1 MPQGEKV
8 ILRSCEPADL
18 EMLLHWENDTTV
30 WKITGTY
37 IPFSKRTLEKYLDT
51 VHDLFS
57 DRQFRFIFCE
67 KASKKPIGIVDL
79 FDFEP
84 HHLRAGVGILVGD
97 QENRSAGYGKDALQ
111 ALITYCREIVG
122 LRILYCYILVDNV
135 NSIKLFEGCGF
146 KKVATLE
153 KWHRR
158 QNELIDEHM
167 YILYL

>member
-1 MPQGEKV
+1 MRAGERI

-18 EMLLHWENDTTV
+18 DTLLHWENDTSV

-37 IPFSKRTLEKYLDT
+37 IPFSKRTLEKYLEA

-67 KASKKPIGIVDL
+67 KNTKKPLGIIDL

-97 QENRSAGYGKDALQ
+97 AENRSNGFGKDALQ
-111 ALITYCREIVG
+111 ALINYAREIVG
-122 LRILYCYILVDNV
+122 LRILYCYILSDNH
-135 NSIKLFEGCGF
+135 NSIKLFESAGF
-146 KKVATLE
+146 KRIATLE

-158 QNELIDEHM
+158 QDDLIDEHM